1 MMRKIL
7 ITKKKGG
14 ILGCGIAL
22 TLLFVMLAWGGVAS
36 GAVIRDLDNLSQ
48 NPLAYLEKSTADEP
62 LLSPQEQKRLNTEAD
77 LLYFA
82 PWHRTEPRHTPEQVS
97 WGFREY
103 GKTPGYGKG
112 GRPHPKE
119 WIRKMAVNAHLDD
132 FPQRIFP
139 AVTVNHTDFR
149 HLPTREPHSRYPK
162 GPSLD
167 NPFDNFQ
174 VSSAPA
180 GMPVLVTLVSR
191 DRKWFLTETSH
202 LLGWVPATDI
212 AAVDPEFMKSWEN
225 GRYVAIVR
233 DKAAVTVGKRVL
245 FKTPLGAIF
254 PTTGGDTEQTWIW
267 TAARDTEGKA
277 SLRKASVAKA
287 AAADMPVPLTPRHV
301 AGLASELAGEPY
313 GWGGFYGRRDCS
325 SLVRDIF
332 TPLGLWLPRNS
343 GDQAVA
349 WKFISFKNLSSA
361 EREALII
368 RQGAPWRTL
377 LWMPGH
383 IMLYIGVHNGKPLIF
398 HNFWRIR
405 TRDAAGKRGQII
417 IGRAAITT
425 LHPGGELLN
434 LDPPRADRPFG
445 IEGMT
450 LLGEPPENGTAPP
463 EKKP

>member
-1 MMRKIL
+1 
-7 ITKKKGG
+7 
-14 ILGCGIAL
+14 
-22 TLLFVMLAWGGVAS
+22 
-36 GAVIRDLDNLSQ
+36 
-48 NPLAYLEKSTADEP
+48 
-62 LLSPQEQKRLNTEAD
+62 
-77 LLYFA
+77 
-82 PWHRTEPRHTPEQVS
+82 
-97 WGFREY
+97 
-103 GKTPGYGKG
+103 
-112 GRPHPKE
+112 
-119 WIRKMAVNAHLDD
+119 MAANAHLDD

-139 AVTVNHTDFR
+139 AITVNHTDFR

-233 DKAAVTVGKRVL
+233 DKAQVTAGKRVL
-245 FKTPLGAIF
+245 FRAPMGAVF
-254 PTTGGDTEQTWIW
+254 PTTGGDAEQTWIW
-267 TAARDTEGKA
+267 TAARDAQGKA
-277 SLRKASVAKA
+277 FLRKAAVAKE

-301 AGLASELAGEPY
+301 ARLAREIAGEPY
-313 GWGGFYGRRDCS
+313 GWGGLYGRRDCS

-349 WKFISFKNLSSA
+349 WRFISLKNLSSA
-361 EREALII
+361 EKEALIV
-368 RQGAPWRTL
+368 RQGVPWRTL

-383 IMLYIGVHNGKPLIF
+383 IMLYIGVRQGKPLIF
-398 HNFWRIR
+398 HNSWSIR
-405 TRDAAGKRGQII
+405 TRDADGKRGQII
-417 IGRAAITT
+417 VGRAAITT
-425 LHPGGELLN
+425 LRPGGELPN
-434 LDPPRADRPFG
+434 IDSPRADRLFG
-445 IEGMT
+445 LEGMT
-450 LLGEPPENGTAPP
+450 LLGEPPENGTAQP
-463 EKKP
+463 ETKP